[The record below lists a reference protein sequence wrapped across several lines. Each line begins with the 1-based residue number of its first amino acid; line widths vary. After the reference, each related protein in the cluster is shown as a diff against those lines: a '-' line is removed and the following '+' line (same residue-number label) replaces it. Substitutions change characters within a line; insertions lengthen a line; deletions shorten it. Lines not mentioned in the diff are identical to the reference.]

1 MPRLSPVPEVSLDF
15 PRQWVEF
22 IDPADEEQMYR
33 CDLTWLTSRWNC
45 VWGNGCK
52 GIYADE
58 PTAGCCTLG
67 AHFAD
72 KDDLKRVKKFVGM
85 LDDSQWQFREQGL
98 KDGWTEK
105 EDGETKTRVVKG
117 SCIFNN
123 RPGFSG
129 GAGCA
134 LHNLALSKGME
145 PLETKPEVC
154 WQLPIRRT
162 FENIERP
169 DGTEILAISIGEYDR
184 RGWGA
189 GGHDLDWYC
198 TGNTEAH
205 NAAKPVYEGYRP
217 ELIELMGQAAY
228 DVLVDYCKAREVVLA
243 AAREQA
249 LAAGAQAAAEGKG
262 PKKVRK
268 VVEVT
273 IAPFAPHPADPI

>member
-1 MPRLSPVPEVSLDF
+1 VHVPEVSLDF
-15 PRQWVEF
+15 PRQWIEF
-22 IDPADEEQMYR
+22 VDPADDDQMYR
-33 CDLTWLTSRWNC
+33 CDLTWLTSRWHC
-45 VWGNGCK
+45 IWGQGCQ

-72 KDDLKRVKKFVGM
+72 KDDLKRVKRYVAM
-85 LDDSQWQFREQGL
+85 LDDATWQFRSEGL
-98 KDGWTEK
+98 KNGWTEK
-105 EDGETKTRVVKG
+105 EDGETKTRVHKG

-123 RPGFSG
+123 REGFEG
-129 GAGCA
+129 GAGCS
-134 LHNLALSKGME
+134 LHNLALQKGLE

-162 FENIERP
+162 FDNVERP

-205 NAAKPVYEGYRP
+205 TAGKPVYLTYRP

-228 DVLVDYCKAREVVLA
+228 DVLVEHCVAREAVLEV
-243 AAREQA
+243 AREQA
-249 LAAGAQAAAEGKG
+249 IAAGEVARESGAG

-268 VVEVT
+268 AVDIV
-273 IAPFAPHPADPI
+273 IRPFAPHPADPI